1 VHDFAVVGDRRGR
14 VDWGKIGVIDTAL
27 RLNRQWQTARLSR
40 RNGQIWVDLID
51 ALGEKILH
59 LRQFAVPRPTRELL
73 RRILTNCNG
82 AATGLPVGPLQFED
96 GSQLV
101 RYCIVGAGFSG
112 AVIGRA
118 LAQAGHKVLVIDERA
133 HVAGNCF
140 SKRDSE
146 TGIMVHVFGP
156 HIFHTSDERVWAYVQ
171 KFGEM
176 VPYQHRVQA
185 VAAGAVY
192 SLPINLLTINQFFGR
207 VMSPG
212 EACDFIASKSSPIEN
227 PANFEEQALCM
238 IGPELY
244 HTFFRGYTRKQW
256 GLDPKQLPAS
266 VLKRLPLRFNYDDSY
281 FAHRYQAM
289 PRQGYT
295 ELVAAILDAP
305 NLELRLSTR
314 FEDLDEPFA
323 HVVYSGPIDRFFH
336 YEFGHL
342 GYRTLDFEVFR
353 AKGDY
358 QGTAVLNYCDESV
371 PFTRVT
377 EHKYFASWERDQFEG
392 TICYRE
398 FSRQCEPKD
407 IPYYPI
413 RQTDEN
419 AMLSK
424 YVERA
429 LATSGVSFVGRLGS
443 YRYLDM
449 DVTISEALAA
459 ADVMLAQ
466 IREGAKIPAF
476 FVTP

>member
-1 VHDFAVVGDRRGR
+1 MGHR
-14 VDWGKIGVIDTAL
+14 
-27 RLNRQWQTARLSR
+27 
-40 RNGQIWVDLID
+40 
-51 ALGEKILH
+51 
-59 LRQFAVPRPTRELL
+59 
-73 RRILTNCNG
+73 
-82 AATGLPVGPLQFED
+82 
-96 GSQLV
+96 LV

-185 VAAGAVY
+185 VAGSAVY

-207 VMSPG
+207 VMGPG
-212 EACDFIASKSSPIEN
+212 EARDFIASKSSPIEN

-289 PRQGYT
+289 PRHGYT

-429 LATSGVSFVGRLGS
+429 RATSSVSFVGRLGS

-449 DVTISEALAA
+449 DVTIGEALAA